1 MTNPKLERYC
11 FFFKQFINYLIEFEP
26 SSSMLAQ
33 REPEKENYQLLI
45 QSKSTIVFSFNKL

>member
-26 SSSMLAQ
+26 SPPMLAQ